1 MDISQTLILG
11 YNLVERVLFL
21 AIALSGLVGAIFA
34 GTTRDDAYAA
44 ADRQSKLIWVGI
56 LIASALVVAT
66 RVPFLSWV
74 GIVAIGVF
82 WFDVLP
88 HMRRLISGAGGW

>member
-1 MDISQTLILG
+1 MDISQTLIYG
-11 YNLVERVLFL
+11 FGIFQQVLFL
-21 AIALSGLVGAIFA
+21 GIALAGVVGAIFA

-44 ADRQSKLIWVGI
+44 ADRQSKLMWVAI
-56 LIASALVVAT
+56 LVGSALVVAT
-66 RVPFLSWV
+66 GVPFLSWV

-88 HMRRLISGAGGW
+88 HLRRIISGAGGW